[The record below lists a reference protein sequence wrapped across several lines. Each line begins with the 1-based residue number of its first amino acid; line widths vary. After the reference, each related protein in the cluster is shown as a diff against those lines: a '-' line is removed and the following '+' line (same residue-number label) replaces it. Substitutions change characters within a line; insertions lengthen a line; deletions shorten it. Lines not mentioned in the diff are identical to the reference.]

1 MMNKQR
7 VAIVAAAIGLAA
19 SVSIVAQR
27 GGGGGRGGGANS
39 GPANPFQ
46 GNAQAIDEGRTTY
59 NQTCTVCHGPDGTA
73 GEMGPALGEPARRYA
88 QATDAQ
94 IFEAIKNGIAGTQM
108 PPFGAQ
114 LSDNDIWKVAGYI
127 RGLRGT
133 AVDAPLPGDVAMGEQ
148 IFWGKGEC
156 GSCHVIK
163 GKGGLIGP
171 DLTNLG
177 GTRKTASIVSAL
189 TKEQHR
195 VFGDGGAIPRV
206 LIPNTTYQPVR
217 VTTSDGKTITGV
229 VRNQD
234 SYSLQIMGTDN
245 QLHMFERSKVK
256 VVFESKSLMPTD
268 YDKRLT
274 PDELKN
280 LLAFLTRQFVPQP
293 AAPPQRG
300 GGAPVG

>member
-1 MMNKQR
+1 MSKLK
-7 VAIVAAAIGLAA
+7 IILIAALTLSG
-19 SVSIVAQR
+19 VSLLAQR
-27 GGGGGRGGGANS
+27 GGRGGGAAA

-46 GNAQAIDEGRTTY
+46 GNAQAIDEGRSSY
-59 NQTCTVCHGPDGTA
+59 NQTCTVCHGPDGSA

-94 IFEAIKNGIAGTQM
+94 IFDAIKNGIAGTQM
-108 PPFGAQ
+108 PPFGTQ
-114 LSDNDIWKVAGYI
+114 LQDNDIWKVAAYI

-133 AVDAPLPGDVAMGEQ
+133 AVDAPLPGDVAAGEQ

-163 GKGGLIGP
+163 AKGGLIGP
-171 DLTNLG
+171 DLTNVA

-206 LIPNTTYQPVR
+206 LIPNTTYQSVR
-217 VTTSDGKTITGV
+217 VTTADGKVVNGV
-229 VRNQD
+229 LKNQD
-234 SYSLQIMGTDN
+234 SYSLQVMGTDN
-245 QLHMFERSKVK
+245 QLHMFDRSKVK
-256 VVFESKSLMPTD
+256 VVFETKSLMPSD

-274 PDELKN
+274 PDELRN
-280 LLAFLTRQFVPQP
+280 LLAFLTRQAVPQP